1 MERAERQVFR
11 ISASSG
17 HALAG
22 AILENYGVS
31 PENSNLVADSLTR
44 ADLRG
49 VDTHGINRL
58 AGYIARVE
66 AGLINPNP
74 SLEFEQR
81 TPVIASLDAKNT
93 FGFVAGCLSVDHC
106 IEMAKVYGMGMV
118 AVKRSNHFGMG
129 ATYVLRAVEQGFA
142 CFRLSMLAVQCLPG
156 EALKL
161 FW

>member
-1 MERAERQVFR
+1 MEPTENQVLH

-22 AILENYGVS
+22 AILENHGVS
-31 PENSNLVADSLTR
+31 SKSSKLIADSLIR

-66 AGLINPNP
+66 SGLINPNP

-81 TPVIASLDAKNT
+81 TPVIASLDGKNT
-93 FGFVAGCLSVDHC
+93 F
-106 IEMAKVYGMGMV
+106 
-118 AVKRSNHFGMG
+118 
-129 ATYVLRAVEQGFA
+129 
-142 CFRLSMLAVQCLPG
+142 
-156 EALKL
+156 
-161 FW
+161 